1 MQANGPVLIIDD
13 DRKLRD
19 LVVEYL
25 EEYDFGT
32 HTLPSGMNAMETIR
46 EVEPC
51 VIVLDVMM
59 PGKDGLEVLRDIRA
73 EFATPVIMLTA
84 KGEDTDRIVGL
95 ELGADD
101 YMAKPFNPRE
111 LLARIKAVLRR
122 VESNG
127 NAGRKPGAQLVSAGG
142 LVLNLAKQTLSVDG
156 TEIELAPTEFR
167 LLKALMSHADRA
179 LTRDDL
185 MDMVWDRDFT
195 AYDRSIDVHVSKL
208 RSQLKPY
215 PAHAKRIKTVWGTGY
230 MFVGAR

>member
-1 MQANGPVLIIDD
+1 MKNNGPILIIDD
-13 DRKLRD
+13 DSKLRD

-25 EEYDFGT
+25 EEYDFAT
-32 HTLPSGMNAMETIR
+32 ATLPSGAKALETIR
-46 EVEPC
+46 SLNPS

-101 YMAKPFNPRE
+101 YMGKPFNPRE

-122 VESNG
+122 MTN
-127 NAGRKPGAQLVSAGG
+127 NNDRKPEATSIRAGG
-142 LVLNLAKQTLSVDG
+142 LILNLSRQVLVIDHD
-156 TEIELAPTEFR
+156 EIELAPTEFR
-167 LLKALMSHADRA
+167 LLKSLMAHVDRA
-179 LTRDDL
+179 LTRDEL
-185 MDMVWDRDFT
+185 MDMVWDKDFA
-195 AYDRSIDVHVSKL
+195 AYDRSIDVHISKL

-215 PAHAKRIKTVWGTGY
+215 PAHAKRIRTVWGTGY
-230 MFVGAR
+230 MFVGE